1 MKALPLIGGAG
12 LLAALYWA
20 LKPREAMAASAPSTG
35 PSPAPEPAAP
45 QAAAPAP
52 SAPAGGGGGGGSS
65 SESRIARLEPVIQP
79 KARALLEAARAQ
91 GIELTVTQGL
101 RTMEEQAALYAQG
114 RTAPGQVVTN
124 AKPGSSWHNFGLAF
138 DVAVVVNG
146 KPTWP
151 NDSALWSKIG
161 DLGKTQG
168 LIWGGDF
175 QSFKD
180 MPHFQYT
187 GGLSLEQARAG
198 QRPA

>member
-1 MKALPLIGGAG
+1 VKLLPFIGGVG
-12 LLAALYWA
+12 LFASLYWA
-20 LKPREAMAASAPSTG
+20 LKPREAMAASAPDK
-35 PSPAPEPAAP
+35 APEPEAP
-45 QAAAPAP
+45 KASAPAA
-52 SAPAGGGGGGGSS
+52 SAPAGGGGGGGGGS
-65 SESRIARLEPVIQP
+65 SEARIARLEPVIQS
-79 KARALLEAARAQ
+79 KARALLDAARAQ

-101 RTMEEQAALYAQG
+101 RTMDEQAALYAQG

-151 NDSALWSKIG
+151 SDQTLWDKIG
-161 DLGKTQG
+161 ELGKAQG
-168 LIWGGDF
+168 LVWGGDF

-187 GGLSLEQARAG
+187 GGLTLEQARAG

>member
-12 LLAALYWA
+12 FLAALYWA
-20 LKPREAMAASAPSTG
+20 LKPREAMAATSPDSAPV
-35 PSPAPEPAAP
+35 PETPK
-45 QAAAPAP
+45 AAAPAP
-52 SAPAGGGGGGGSS
+52 SVPAGGGGGS
-65 SESRIARLEPVIQP
+65 SEARIARLEPVIQP

-138 DVAVVVNG
+138 DVAVVVGG

-151 NDSALWSKIG
+151 NDQALWNKIG
-161 DLGKTQG
+161 ELGKAQG